1 MKTRKYLK
9 ENTTRIPLAES
20 DLRRLSTAIPLD
32 AASGTRYSEFQ
43 LKGMGI

>member
-9 ENTTRIPLAES
+9 ENTTRISLS
-20 DLRRLSTAIPLD
+20 GCDLRRLSTAIPPD
-32 AASGTRYSEFQ
+32 AASGTRYPEFQ